1 MSIELPESLPNCTG
15 ESHVAVSQLLMVT
28 KSQHASV
35 LNEFR
40 KNVMGVE
47 DDDVG
52 RSQLA
57 AHDEVHGERRGRCLP
72 GRASA
77 PGDRRDEG
85 PGETWGGARG
95 SNRGPAAHCQSPARM
110 QEHGL

>member
-1 MSIELPESLPNCTG
+1 MLIALPESLPNCTG

-47 DDDVG
+47 DDDVI
-52 RSQLA
+52 S
-57 AHDEVHGERRGRCLP
+57 H
-72 GRASA
+72 
-77 PGDRRDEG
+77 
-85 PGETWGGARG
+85 
-95 SNRGPAAHCQSPARM
+95 
-110 QEHGL
+110 

>member
-1 MSIELPESLPNCTG
+1 MLIELPESLPNRTG

-47 DDDVG
+47 DDDVI
-52 RSQLA
+52 S
-57 AHDEVHGERRGRCLP
+57 H
-72 GRASA
+72 
-77 PGDRRDEG
+77 
-85 PGETWGGARG
+85 
-95 SNRGPAAHCQSPARM
+95 
-110 QEHGL
+110 